1 MVQGRVF
8 HEGGNGMNENAGQ
21 FRSAAFGGFHRQD
34 VLDYLERVTREH
46 QAKTEELTHVLDQEK
61 TARASA
67 EEENQTLRT
76 QLDEAIKARDTLE
89 EELAQA
95 KQRLEEVT
103 TSLTQAEERV
113 TELSQRVG
121 ALEPG
126 AESWQRLKDTA
137 GDIEISA
144 HERAQI
150 TVQAA
155 RAQAVQLRA
164 EGVRWVLEIQ
174 DRCDRL
180 KRELRT
186 AITAA
191 QRELDGVQTS
201 FVQAQEDMESIQS
214 ALSDLVA
221 CAGDGAREEA

>member
-1 MVQGRVF
+1 MVRGSVF
-8 HEGGNGMNENAGQ
+8 HEGGNGMNENGGQ

-34 VLDYLERVTREH
+34 VLDYLEKTTRDH
-46 QAKTEELTHVLDQEK
+46 QAKTEELTRALDQEK
-61 TARASA
+61 AARTAAEGEKEALRA
-67 EEENQTLRT
+67 
-76 QLDEAIKARDTLE
+76 QLDEAVSARDALT
-89 EELAQA
+89 EELAQV
-95 KQRLEEVT
+95 KQRLEEAT
-103 TSLTQAEERV
+103 ASLAQAEERAA
-113 TELSQRVG
+113 ELTQRVG

-126 AESWQRLKDTA
+126 AKSWQRLKDTA
-137 GDIEISA
+137 GNIEVSA
-144 HERAQI
+144 HERAQV
-150 TVQAA
+150 TVQTA
-155 RAQAVQLRA
+155 RAQAAQLRA

-201 FVQAQEDMESIQS
+201 FAQAQEDMEGIQS

>member
-1 MVQGRVF
+1 
-8 HEGGNGMNENAGQ
+8 MNENGGQ

-34 VLDYLERVTREH
+34 VLDYLEKITRDH
-46 QAKTEELTHVLDQEK
+46 QAKTEELTQALDQEK
-61 TARASA
+61 TARTGA

-76 QLDEAIKARDTLE
+76 QLDEAVSARDALE
-89 EELAQA
+89 EELAQV
-95 KQRLEEVT
+95 KQRLEEAT
-103 TSLTQAEERV
+103 TALTRAEERAA
-113 TELSQRVG
+113 ELSQRVG

-126 AESWQRLKDTA
+126 AKSWQRLKDTA
-137 GDIEISA
+137 GDIEVSA

-150 TVQAA
+150 TVQTA
-155 RAQAVQLRA
+155 RAQAAQLRA

-186 AITAA
+186 AIHAA
-191 QRELDGVQTS
+191 QQELDGVQTS
-201 FVQAQEDMESIQS
+201 FDQAQEDMEGIQS